1 MKEVGVGRFRLMA
14 TKWSFEKSRSF
25 AIPYEKLF
33 RICEQALIAMNLKIT
48 RLDELS
54 GVIQAEKP
62 ASWPF
67 KSDQQVSVTIRSD
80 GKVTA
85 IGKLHLGRRMLTDLS
100 AENLITDKFFQSL
113 QDMI

>member
-1 MKEVGVGRFRLMA
+1 MA

-25 AIPYEKLF
+25 AIPYQKLF
-33 RICEQALIAMNLKIT
+33 RSCEQALIAMNLKIT

-54 GVIQAEKP
+54 GVIEAEKP

-100 AENLITDKFFQSL
+100 AENLITEKFFQSL